1 MTQALTVV
9 LDKMEP
15 QIAAALPPGIPAK
28 RFVRAVKSMVQLNP
42 SIGDLERTSVLG
54 CVMQSAQMGLVLDG
68 KEAAA
73 IPFKGKAVFVPMVAG
88 LRKLIRQHSNF
99 ADMDYGIVYQREI
112 DEGRFTH
119 IKGNGKAFRHEP
131 IYFGEKGEALGSYAY
146 VTTKDGDIFVSV
158 LEKDEIEKRLSKGMQ
173 SQMKKEFWQEFW
185 IKTAI
190 RAVYKKAPN
199 AGDENGFLDGVFKD
213 DDEPRDITAPISDTQ
228 NLPPHDADGVIL
240 DKPAKVEDKPKTT
253 RAAAAVMAQVED
265 VPFDYTPPQY
275 EDDEIPM

>member
-42 SIGDLERTSVLG
+42 SIGDLDRTSVLG

-131 IYFGEKGEALGSYAY
+131 LYFGEKGEALGAYAY

-158 LEKDEIEKRLSKGMQ
+158 LEKEEIDKRLSKGMQ
-173 SQMKKEFWQEFW
+173 SSMKKEFWQEFW

-190 RAVYKKAPN
+190 RALYKKAPN
-199 AGDENGFLDGVFKD
+199 AGDESGFLDGVFKD
-213 DDEPRDITAPISDTQ
+213 DDEPRDVTPIVPTAPETP
-228 NLPPHDADGVIL
+228 LHDADGVII
-240 DKPAKVEDKPKTT
+240 DNPPQKVDKPKT
-253 RAAAAVMAQVED
+253 RAAAAVMAQVDD
-265 VPFDYTPPQY
+265 VPDYTPPQY
-275 EDDEIPM
+275 DDDDEIPM